1 MRSLSTN
8 LFSIMLSSMLIFG
21 QVGTMPHRHDEKDRR
36 LLSFF
41 AQSQVLYLTDPSVL
55 HCGMS
60 YSRKEWQGLHKL
72 TKIYKPSMLH
82 EACWTTLWFLIRVML
97 ASVNSCWQ
105 LRWSL
110 WFLVFCYIRCQSIFS
125 FSYDGCCKVISHC
138 RCHQWRKTTAQ
149 LVV

>member
-8 LFSIMLSSMLIFG
+8 LFSIMLSSVLIFG

-60 YSRKEWQGLHKL
+60 YSRKEWQGLHKV
-72 TKIYKPSMLH
+72 TDIYKPSMLH
-82 EACWTTLWFLIRVML
+82 EACWTTLVSHTCNASFCKQLLTAEVKLVISGILLHEML
-97 ASVNSCWQ
+97 VN
-105 LRWSL
+105 L
-110 WFLVFCYIRCQSIFS
+110 S

-138 RCHQWRKTTAQ
+138 RCHQWRKTMAQ